1 MMTSKKYTEQT
12 SYAFVPTHNL
22 SNYPPTIGTVQGQV
36 LRTESF
42 WQNQALFRRYTDVER
57 SLKNQIVTAV
67 QPVFLYP
74 LLELLTVFGQV
85 SVLNM
90 LQQLFTPYKE
100 IDKIDLEKNA
110 VKIMEPY
117 YPVEPLARLIKKL
130 EKGR

>member
-1 MMTSKKYTEQT
+1 M
-12 SYAFVPTHNL
+12 
-22 SNYPPTIGTVQGQV
+22 
-36 LRTESF
+36 
-42 WQNQALFRRYTDVER
+42 ER

-100 IDKIDLEKNA
+100 IDKIDLEKNV